1 MTDQFTKT
9 IRATHSLG
17 LAFLMTVGS
26 MANSGDGII
35 SQQAT
40 AHISCYASLDVIV
53 EGNEESFPELNK
65 KRLAHEQRYISTGL
79 SDLNGSKGSFVRN
92 GALYRLGKYAEY
104 RENRQRQMI
113 YCDNPDQFNQCLRM
127 VSTDIKQIDRIAMKF
142 YKRANCELLLK

>member
-1 MTDQFTKT
+1 
-9 IRATHSLG
+9 
-17 LAFLMTVGS
+17 
-26 MANSGDGII
+26 
-35 SQQAT
+35 
-40 AHISCYASLDVIV
+40 
-53 EGNEESFPELNK
+53 
-65 KRLAHEQRYISTGL
+65 
-79 SDLNGSKGSFVRN
+79 VRN